1 MEDLEFLDRAVTDGT
16 AEEELIGILRGM
28 IPNYRAPEEVNR
40 SVMAERENTAE
51 D

>member
-16 AEEELIGILRGM
+16 AEELIGILRGM

-40 SVMAERENTAE
+40 RVMAERENTAE